1 MNQTEDQTTGEF
13 FGGVNH
19 PMEFLLTDEFKLGI
33 PEPGEVRRGQVVA
46 YRNNEIL
53 VDIGAKSEGIIP
65 NREVETLDGGTRQ
78 QLAVG
83 SEIFVYV
90 VDPEDKDGNI
100 ILSYT
105 KAIEEQDWITAKE
118 LLDNQEAYQG
128 KVIGY
133 NRGGLLIKMG
143 QVRGFVPASQLSL
156 SRQISATGETTEEQ
170 LRKIVGQKIYAKVIE
185 VDRSRNRLIL
195 SERAATKE
203 LRESQRL
210 HLLDNLKEGE
220 VREGRIVNLADFG
233 AFVDIGGIEG
243 LVHLS
248 ELSWKRVNHPAE
260 KLKLGDQ
267 VKVYVLNV
275 DQERQ
280 RVALSMKRLEA
291 DPWNNMEAQYQVGQ
305 LVEATITKLTKYGA
319 FARIN
324 DEYELEGLIHISE
337 LSADHVKHPR
347 DMVQKGDV
355 VAARIIRIDPEQRQ
369 LGLSIKRVASDDFVE
384 TDLALAENYE
394 DVES

>member
-1 MNQTEDQTTGEF
+1 
-13 FGGVNH
+13 
-19 PMEFLLTDEFKLGI
+19 
-33 PEPGEVRRGQVVA
+33 
-46 YRNNEIL
+46 
-53 VDIGAKSEGIIP
+53 
-65 NREVETLDGGTRQ
+65 
-78 QLAVG
+78 LAVG

-128 KVIGY
+128 KVVGY

-156 SRQISATGETTEEQ
+156 SRQISSTGETTEEQ

-203 LRESQRL
+203 MRESQRL

-248 ELSWKRVNHPAE
+248 ELSWKRVNHPGE

-291 DPWNNMEAQYQVGQ
+291 DPWNNMGAQYQVGQ

-347 DMVQKGDV
+347 DMVQKGDI
-355 VAARIIRIDPEQRQ
+355 VAARIIRIDSEQRQ
-369 LGLSIKRVASDDFVE
+369 LGLSLKRVASDDFVE
-384 TDLALAENYE
+384 ADLALVENYE